1 LRGEEPRRCGW
12 QASSASRILP
22 AMKRELV
29 ADTGNGNS
37 HAVVVDAG
45 ADGVFTVTVDG
56 AAQQLDARRVRP
68 GTWSV
73 IVDRRA
79 YLVDVEPRRGGAVEV
94 TVGAGKAVVKI
105 EDARTRRLAAATSR
119 NRVMA
124 TGETIAAP
132 IAGRIVKVHVAVGE
146 VVAAG
151 RSVVVLEAMK
161 MENELIAERGG
172 TVSKIYRQV
181 GDAVDTG
188 EKLVELL

>member
-1 LRGEEPRRCGW
+1 
-12 QASSASRILP
+12 
-22 AMKRELV
+22 MKRELV
-29 ADTGNGNS
+29 ADTGNGNIQ
-37 HAVVVDAG
+37 AVVVDAG
-45 ADGVFTVTVDG
+45 ADGAFVVTVDG

-73 IVDRRA
+73 IVDHRA

-94 TVGAGKAVVKI
+94 TVGAGKATVKI
-105 EDARTRRLAAATSR
+105 EDARARRLAAAASR
-119 NRVMA
+119 NRVVA

-172 TVSKIYRQV
+172 TVGKIYRQV
-181 GDAVDTG
+181 GDAVDSG
-188 EKLVELL
+188 DKLVELL